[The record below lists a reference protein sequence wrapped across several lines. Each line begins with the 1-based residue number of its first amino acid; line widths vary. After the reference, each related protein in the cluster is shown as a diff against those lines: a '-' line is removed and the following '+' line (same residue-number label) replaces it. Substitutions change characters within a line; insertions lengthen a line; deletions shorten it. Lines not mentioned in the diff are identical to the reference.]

1 MNLSIRQVYS
11 KGDYMKKIEDVV
23 VKQTPQNLE
32 AEEAVLGSVLIGG
45 DVEMQIAMGWIRE
58 DDAFYSEKCRN
69 IFRCMK
75 ELYNNKIPIDVI
87 TLSNKVQEAFGMQDS
102 LYIMDLQDNVVTK
115 SKVEHYSK
123 IVWERYIQRETA
135 NSAQNLLNASY
146 ENYNEV
152 GKIIEKHSRLIDEL
166 RHIQPTRARD
176 IADIVDE
183 TNQSLKEDSNTIQ
196 FGLGRLDNFAGG
208 MTRKEITV
216 LGGRPGHGKTT
227 LMLNVVRGLIEQ
239 GYNVMLFNREMSNI
253 ETMKKLYVMESND
266 ISYSMIRSGIS
277 EDKQIALN
285 SVSEYVKEKY
295 EKLTAFDDIRSLD
308 DCIREINKG
317 KPDVVIDDYIQL
329 IDVGQGYKDRRF
341 EIEKIVQDYKWAV
354 KQNNCSAILVSQ
366 LNRDIEKRFDPRP
379 RMSDYAESGVIEQTA
394 ESAMFVFYGY
404 NFDSEKYNRYKS
416 EVIVAKSRYGQIGTY
431 PMGFNGNKCKFYN
444 DYKEAE
450 KDTVA

>member
-1 MNLSIRQVYS
+1 
-11 KGDYMKKIEDVV
+11 MKKIEDVL
-23 VKQTPQNLE
+23 VKQMPQNVE

-69 IFRCMK
+69 IFICMK

-87 TLSNKVQEAFGMQDS
+87 TLSNKVQETFGMQDS

-135 NSAQNLLNASY
+135 KSAQDLLNASY

-152 GKIIEKHSRLIDEL
+152 GNIIEKHSRLIDEL

-176 IADIVDE
+176 ISDIVDE
-183 TNQSLKEDSNTIQ
+183 TNQSLQEDSNTIQ

-239 GYNVMLFNREMSNI
+239 GYSVMLFNSEMSNI

-277 EDKQIALN
+277 EDKKIALN

>member
-1 MNLSIRQVYS
+1 
-11 KGDYMKKIEDVV
+11 MKNIEDVT
-23 VKQTPQNLE
+23 VKQMPQNTE
-32 AEEAVLGSVLIGG
+32 AEEAILGSVLIGG
-45 DVEMQIAMGWIRE
+45 NVEMEIAMAWIRE
-58 DDAFYSEKCRN
+58 DNAFYSDKCRN
-69 IFRCMK
+69 IFQCMK
-75 ELYNNKIPIDVI
+75 HLYNDKTPIDVI
-87 TLSNKVQEAFGMQDS
+87 TLSDKMQELFAIKDS

-135 NSAQNLLNASY
+135 KSAQDLLNASY

-295 EKLTAFDDIRSLD
+295 ENLTAFDDIRSLD

>member
-1 MNLSIRQVYS
+1 
-11 KGDYMKKIEDVV
+11 MKKIEDVL
-23 VKQTPQNLE
+23 VKQMPQNVE

-58 DDAFYSEKCRN
+58 DDAFYSEKCKN

-87 TLSNKVQEAFGMQDS
+87 TLSNKVQEKFGMQDS

-135 NSAQNLLNASY
+135 KSAQDLLNASY

-152 GKIIEKHSRLIDEL
+152 GNIIEKHSRLIDEL

-176 IADIVDE
+176 ISDIVDE
-183 TNQSLKEDSNTIQ
+183 TNQSLQEDSNTIQ

-239 GYNVMLFNREMSNI
+239 GYSVMLFNREMSNI

-277 EDKQIALN
+277 EDKKIALN

>member
-1 MNLSIRQVYS
+1 
-11 KGDYMKKIEDVV
+11 MKKIEDVL
-23 VKQTPQNLE
+23 VKVMPQNVE

-58 DDAFYSEKCRN
+58 DDAFYSEKCKN

-87 TLSNKVQEAFGMQDS
+87 TLSNKVQETFGMQDS

-135 NSAQNLLNASY
+135 KSAQDLLNASY

-152 GKIIEKHSRLIDEL
+152 GNIIEKHSRLIDEL

-176 IADIVDE
+176 ISDIVDE
-183 TNQSLKEDSNTIQ
+183 TNQSLQEDSNTIQ

-239 GYNVMLFNREMSNI
+239 GYSVMLFNREMSNI

-277 EDKQIALN
+277 EDKKIALN

>member
-1 MNLSIRQVYS
+1 
-11 KGDYMKKIEDVV
+11 MKKIEDVL
-23 VKQTPQNLE
+23 VKVMPQNVE

-69 IFRCMK
+69 IFICMK

-87 TLSNKVQEAFGMQDS
+87 TLSNKVQETFGMQDS

-135 NSAQNLLNASY
+135 KSAQDLLNASY

-152 GKIIEKHSRLIDEL
+152 GNIIEKHSRLIDEL

-176 IADIVDE
+176 ISDIVDE
-183 TNQSLKEDSNTIQ
+183 TNQSLQEDCNTIQ

-239 GYNVMLFNREMSNI
+239 GYSVMLFNREMSNI

-277 EDKQIALN
+277 EDKKIALN